1 MWKSVHHPNYPN
13 KDPALIDIDNG
24 KTSRGKAKGNL
35 KENNTPK
42 TCIGD
47 ASRLWNK
54 APDTIRSAMT
64 LWSAKKRCK

>member
-35 KENNTPK
+35 RENNTSK

-54 APDTIRSAMT
+54 APDHIRSTMG
-64 LWSAKKRCK
+64 SATKKK